1 MYHFKEVFGRRK
13 KIHDYTALST
23 DTGEAGGGER
33 EEEQKKTENLKSRLP
48 LLPINHSW

>member
-23 DTGEAGGGER
+23 DTGEAGVGR
-33 EEEQKKTENLKSRLP
+33 EKGNRKKQR
-48 LLPINHSW
+48 I